1 MLPYLLESIIYLFF
15 IASKKEFQKLYAS
28 INKTQFAFAANNIAN
43 ISLVI

>member
-15 IASKKEFQKLYAS
+15 YSKQKRISKIVRLH
-28 INKTQFAFAANNIAN
+28 KQFAFATNNIAN